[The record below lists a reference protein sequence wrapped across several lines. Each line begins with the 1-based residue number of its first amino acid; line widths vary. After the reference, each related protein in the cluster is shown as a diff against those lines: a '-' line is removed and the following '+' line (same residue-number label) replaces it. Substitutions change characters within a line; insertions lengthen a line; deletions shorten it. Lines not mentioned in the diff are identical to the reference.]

1 MTTTDLNSIKAQLI
15 DIVSIAD
22 AAEYS
27 TGSLANQRLT
37 AAWAN
42 VGAQVPQLIGEIEN
56 LRRVV
61 AEVESLT
68 KDTDGNDVDGDAEI
82 PVGEIRRALAEAA
95 GR

>member
-1 MTTTDLNSIKAQLI
+1 MTATDLNLIKAQLI
-15 DIVSIAD
+15 NIVSIAD

-42 VGAQVPQLIGEIEN
+42 VGAQVPALIAEVEN

-61 AEVESLT
+61 AEVELLT
-68 KDTDGNDVDGDAEI
+68 KDTDGCDVDGDAEI
-82 PVGEIRRALAEAA
+82 PIGEIRRALAETAT
-95 GR
+95 R